1 MNVACEP
8 SGTTLIAVPADS
20 YIRSGSQSKTLGT
33 AIKPIFSH
41 RSVLR
46 LRSPWGAWV
55 FLPYMYGDGIPGS
68 NIPGCRY

>member
-1 MNVACEP
+1 MDVACEP
-8 SGTTLIAVPADS
+8 SATTLIAVPADS
-20 YIRSGSQSKTLGT
+20 YICSGSQSKTVRT
-33 AIKPIFSH
+33 AIKPIFDH

-55 FLPYMYGDGIPGS
+55 FLPCMYGDGIPDS